1 MCVYPH
7 TCNHAV
13 VHQHTSDA
21 CPKSLTYCTGI
32 CSTSRLS
39 TRSTFSYHQDTS
51 ENRKKGARRPD
62 RQVIYTVV
70 IKLSRG
76 GDTAMRV
83 LGRNAVEYEAAPGTG
98 VCFRSEL
105 WHKTERA
112 SEGTMKVTLFF
123 GRWLK

>member
-1 MCVYPH
+1 MQPCCGTSTHVRCLPEELDLLHGH
-7 TCNHAV
+7 TLDQSSEH
-13 VHQHTSDA
+13 
-21 CPKSLTYCTGI
+21 
-32 CSTSRLS
+32 
-39 TRSTFSYHQDTS
+39 STFSDHQDTE

-83 LGRNAVEYEAAPGTG
+83 LGRKAVEYEAAPGTG
-98 VCFRSEL
+98 VYFRSEL
-105 WHKTERA
+105 WHRTERA